1 MEETV
6 IHEDTTH
13 APDPRDLVLTPEAQY
28 YLNEGAGWA
37 KFLGIAGFIGCGFIL
52 ILAFFISTIFSM
64 AGRMSP
70 NPNPALQSGMGA
82 FVGVIYGLMAL
93 LYFFPSLYVYQF
105 GVNAKKGILIRDSAD
120 ITLGISKLKSFLKF
134 WGVLMIISLAF
145 GVLGIIGLIAGA
157 GALSHIQR

>member
-52 ILAFFISTIFSM
+52 LLAFSISTILNM
-64 AGRMSP
+64 AGRVS
-70 NPNPALQSGMGA
+70 PNPALQSGMGA
-82 FVGVIYGLMAL
+82 FVGIIYGLMAL

-120 ITLGISKLKSFLKF
+120 ITLGIGKLKSFLKF

-145 GVLGIIGLIAGA
+145 CVLGIIGLIAGA
-157 GALSHIQR
+157 GALSHLQR